1 MIICLQRNL
10 DNDYL
15 PTFLKVEDLV
25 TLHEILILCTYLLS
39 IEEECDMC
47 PISAAYMPIVPFM
60 NMYMY
65 FSAIV

>member
-1 MIICLQRNL
+1 MIT
-10 DNDYL
+10 Y
-15 PTFLKVEDLV
+15 FLKVEDQV